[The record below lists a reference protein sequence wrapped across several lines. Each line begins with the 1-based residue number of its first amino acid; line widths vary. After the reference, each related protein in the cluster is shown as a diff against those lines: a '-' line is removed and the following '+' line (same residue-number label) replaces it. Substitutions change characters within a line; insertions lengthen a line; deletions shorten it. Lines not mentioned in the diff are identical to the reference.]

1 MAQSKTVVTVE
12 WHVDDIKEGSSIN
25 FRPRTRPSDAT
36 EWCGLQMSSARSG
49 VVTHAWTDIDTCL
62 GSVHLRIAPGLRT
75 VKYYVKGSLNEVFR
89 GSYTSM
95 IPIFVDPPPAAG
107 KATDDAVRAD
117 QRDGGHGDGEVGAGE
132 NRARQ
137 GRAGG
142 ERGREEEVL
151 VMLVVECRTWAGARK
166 AGREDGE
173 QSATWCRDRVDRLVR
188 LALQSASEVRL
199 CLFGRTMDDA
209 TKWALMKEFE
219 STGAET
225 GVPVNVYWAASTVE
239 GKQHPGWPGYIV
251 VMTDDLLPYYTRPW
265 QAEGSSWQE
274 SADHMRGHQDHEMGG
289 GYVESM
295 VGLVKR
301 GAFADDISASPPA
314 TGRLAPCLCLPHRPR
329 LVFLPPAALFCGS
342 CDV

>member
-1 MAQSKTVVTVE
+1 
-12 WHVDDIKEGSSIN
+12 
-25 FRPRTRPSDAT
+25 
-36 EWCGLQMSSARSG
+36 
-49 VVTHAWTDIDTCL
+49 
-62 GSVHLRIAPGLRT
+62 
-75 VKYYVKGSLNEVFR
+75 
-89 GSYTSM
+89 
-95 IPIFVDPPPAAG
+95 
-107 KATDDAVRAD
+107 
-117 QRDGGHGDGEVGAGE
+117 
-132 NRARQ
+132 
-137 GRAGG
+137 
-142 ERGREEEVL
+142 VL

-173 QSATWCRDRVDRLVR
+173 QTASWCRDRVDRLVR

-225 GVPVNVYWAASTVE
+225 GVPVKVYRAASTVE

-251 VMTDDLLPYYTRPW
+251 VMTDDLLPYYTGTR
-265 QAEGSSWQE
+265 QAEGSSGQE

-301 GAFADDISASPPA
+301 GALADDISASPPA
-314 TGRLAPCLCLPHRPR
+314 TGRLAPCLVFHTALASSPHLPAWCACLRLLRCVRAVPWRVSRVPRGVSPVDSDGQLRCLP
-329 LVFLPPAALFCGS
+329 VGGAAIVGTQGFLWDRDSGGALLDRDARVS
-342 CDV
+342 I

>member
-173 QSATWCRDRVDRLVR
+173 QSATWCRDRVDLLVR

-209 TKWALMKEFE
+209 TKWELMKEFE

-251 VMTDDLLPYYTRPW
+251 VMTDDLLPYYTGPW

-329 LVFLPPAALFCGS
+329 LVFLPPAALVCGS